1 MTPGPIRFTGRLH
14 FFERPSR
21 PSAPSPPSPP
31 PLRPATI
38 RRVSTPNAQPITV
51 DPAEVVEATVFRGTR
66 ARPGAPYDLLI
77 EVPHGATRTA
87 EYEATARALR
97 SALPAGLVDFFHV
110 NTDAGAPELA
120 LATAKRF
127 VAAGPDRSVLVLR
140 CRIPRTFIDCNRRID
155 ASSEDFKAGRV
166 TPGLMPWVTHPD
178 DRALL
183 RARAEAYFAA
193 VGSAFEALPR
203 HARVLLLHSYA
214 PRSVG
219 VEVDLDIVRSLHAAY
234 SPDEIESWPLRPHLD
249 VIAHDPEGR
258 TLAPAGVVAQLRAT
272 LAAQDLVVADG
283 ETYPLH
289 PSTQAHAYAVSRPGY
304 VLCLEV
310 RRDLLADPFEPFAEM
325 RIGATQVA
333 RLARPLAAA
342 LLHDLGP

>member
-1 MTPGPIRFTGRLH
+1 MGPVSHPNSMT
-14 FFERPSR
+14 
-21 PSAPSPPSPP
+21 ASPPAP
-31 PLRPATI
+31 
-38 RRVSTPNAQPITV
+38 V
-51 DPAEVVEATVFRGTR
+51 DLADVLETTVFRGTR
-66 ARPGAPYDLLI
+66 ARSGAPFDLLI

-87 EYEATARALR
+87 EFAATAALLR
-97 SALPAGLVDFFHV
+97 SPLPTDLVDFFHV

-120 LATAKRF
+120 LATAQRF
-127 VAAGPDRSVLVLR
+127 VAAAPDRSALVMR

-155 ASSEDFKAGRV
+155 ASPEDFKAGRV
-166 TPGLMPWVTHPD
+166 TPGLMPWVTAPE

-183 RARAEAYFAA
+183 RARAAAYFSA
-193 VGSAFEALPR
+193 VGQAFEALPR
-203 HARVLLLHSYA
+203 HARMLLLHTYA

-219 VEVDLDIVRSLHAAY
+219 VDVDLDIVRTLHEAY
-234 SPDEIESWPLRPHLD
+234 APDVLETWPLRPHLD

-258 TLAPAGVVAQLRAT
+258 ALAPAGVVAQLRAS
-272 LAAQDLVVADG
+272 LGAQDLVVADG

-325 RIGATQVA
+325 RIGSTQVA
-333 RLARPLAAA
+333 RLARPLAGA